1 MKKLIALISITILL
15 ISATGCGEKDDS
27 SHAGETS
34 NRDFQKNDYKKMI
47 SSNNELGF
55 DLLATTEPDDNGNT
69 FISPTSL
76 LMALSMVYNGAV
88 GETKEEIADV
98 LQVEGIDVGKLNKA
112 NASLISIMNNDSDQV
127 QLDIANSIW
136 LNKRFQ
142 FQDDFAKNNKS
153 YFNAEI
159 QEINVDDRKS
169 AEKINDWVRKAT
181 NYKIDK
187 IADSPLDSDMVTMLI
202 NAIYF
207 QGEWTNEFDEK
218 ETADRTFY
226 LADGATKDAPLMKQ
240 KRELAYME
248 NDNFQAVSLPYGE
261 DGEMSMNI
269 FLPKKNIDMIDF
281 QEMLTNENWAEWKS
295 EFQRKK
301 GTIMLPKFQLEYEA
315 TLNEPLQR
323 LGMTTAFDK
332 DEARFER
339 LIEEDAP
346 LWISKVKQK
355 TFIDVNETGTEAA
368 GVTSIEIVTES
379 SAIQPDDDSFYM
391 EVNRPFFISITEEE
405 TDAILFMGTIFN
417 P

>member
-15 ISATGCGEKDDS
+15 ISTTGCGEKDDS

-34 NRDFQKNDYKKMI
+34 NQDFQKNDYKKMI

-181 NYKIDK
+181 NDKIDK

-269 FLPKKNIDMIDF
+269 FLPQKNIDMIDF
-281 QEMLTNENWAEWKS
+281 QEMLTIENWAEWKS

-332 DEARFER
+332 
-339 LIEEDAP
+339 EE
-346 LWISKVKQK
+346 
-355 TFIDVNETGTEAA
+355 A
-368 GVTSIEIVTES
+368 GVS
-379 SAIQPDDDSFYM
+379 P
-391 EVNRPFFISITEEE
+391 P
-405 TDAILFMGTIFN
+405 LH
-417 P
+417 